1 MVMEKLGI
9 NKKAVQKSWYKF
21 SKNPLSI
28 IGLVVVLAI
37 IFITVFANIIAPYP
51 KHAGWFTDF
60 PNAKLP
66 PSLGHPFGT
75 DTMGR
80 DVLSRVMF
88 GFRYSL
94 MMAMIV
100 LVLVVP
106 TGTFLGLVAGYYN
119 NTWLDTI
126 IMRLTDIFV
135 AIPSLVL
142 AMMISAM
149 LEPSLFNAMLAV
161 TLLWWPWYTRLVY
174 GITCSMR
181 NEYFIQSAEMIGA
194 SPFHILIKEI
204 LPNTLAPIF
213 TKMTLDVAW
222 VSLRGASLS
231 FIGWGAQP
239 PTPDLGTMVSDGYRY
254 MPELWWISIFPSLA
268 IVFTILGFN
277 LLGDGIRDMLA
288 AEAY

>member
-1 MVMEKLGI
+1 MNREEF
-9 NKKAVQKSWYKF
+9 KKNWYKF
-21 SKNPLSI
+21 SRNPLSI
-28 IGLVVVLAI
+28 IGLAVVSTI
-37 IFITVFANIIAPYP
+37 IFITFFANFIAPYP

-60 PNAKLP
+60 VNAKLP
-66 PSLGHPFGT
+66 PSLKHLFGT

-94 MMAMIV
+94 MMAFTV
-100 LVLVVP
+100 LVMVVP

-119 NTWLDTI
+119 NTWLDTV

-142 AMMISAM
+142 AMMISS
-149 LEPSLFNAMLAV
+149 LLKPSLFNAMIAV

-174 GITCSMR
+174 GIASSLR
-181 NEYFIQSAEMIGA
+181 NEYFVQAAEMIGA
-194 SPFHILIKEI
+194 SPFHILFREI

-222 VSLRGASLS
+222 VILIGSSLS
-231 FIGWGAQP
+231 FIGLGAQP

-254 MPELWWISIFPSLA
+254 MPELWWISIFPGLA

-288 AEAY
+288 AEVY

>member
-1 MVMEKLGI
+1 MEKLGI
-9 NKKAVQKSWYKF
+9 NKKSVRKSWYKF

-37 IFITVFANIIAPYP
+37 VFITIFANILAPYP
-51 KHAGWFTDF
+51 KHAEWFTDF

-142 AMMISAM
+142 AMMISSL

-222 VSLRGASLS
+222 VILIGASLS
-231 FIGWGAQP
+231 FIGLGAQP

>member
-1 MVMEKLGI
+1 
-9 NKKAVQKSWYKF
+9 VQKSWYKF

-28 IGLVVVLAI
+28 IGLVVVLVI
-37 IFITVFANIIAPYP
+37 IFITIFANIIAPYP
-51 KHAGWFTDF
+51 KHAEWFTDF
-60 PNAKLP
+60 KNAKLP

-94 MMAMIV
+94 MMAMVV

-142 AMMISAM
+142 AMMISAL

-174 GITCSMR
+174 GIACSMR
-181 NEYFIQSAEMIGA
+181 NEYFVQSAEMIGA
-194 SPFHILIKEI
+194 SPFHILIREI

-222 VSLRGASLS
+222 VILIGSSLS
-231 FIGWGAQP
+231 FIGLGAQP

-254 MPELWWISIFPSLA
+254 MPELWWISIFPGLA

>member
-1 MVMEKLGI
+1 MEKLGI
-9 NKKAVQKSWYKF
+9 NKKSVRKSWYKF

-37 IFITVFANIIAPYP
+37 VFITIFANILAPYP
-51 KHAGWFTDF
+51 KHAEWFTDF

-181 NEYFIQSAEMIGA
+181 NEYFVQSAEMIGA
-194 SPFHILIKEI
+194 SPFHILIREI

-222 VSLRGASLS
+222 VILIGASLS
-231 FIGWGAQP
+231 FIGLGAQP

>member
-1 MVMEKLGI
+1 MEKLGI
-9 NKKAVQKSWYKF
+9 NKKSVRKSWYKF

-37 IFITVFANIIAPYP
+37 VFITIFANIIAPYP
-51 KHAGWFTDF
+51 KHAEWFTDF

-142 AMMISAM
+142 AMMISSL

-181 NEYFIQSAEMIGA
+181 NEYFVQSAEMIGA
-194 SPFHILIKEI
+194 SPFHILIREI

-222 VSLRGASLS
+222 VILIGASLS
-231 FIGWGAQP
+231 FIGLGAQP

>member
-1 MVMEKLGI
+1 MEKLGI
-9 NKKAVQKSWYKF
+9 NKKSVRKSWYKF

-37 IFITVFANIIAPYP
+37 VFITIFANILAPYP
-51 KHAGWFTDF
+51 KHAEWFTDF

-194 SPFHILIKEI
+194 SPFHILIREI

-222 VSLRGASLS
+222 VILIGASLS
-231 FIGWGAQP
+231 FIGLGAQP

>member
-1 MVMEKLGI
+1 MEKLGI
-9 NKKAVQKSWYKF
+9 NKKSVRKSWYKF

-37 IFITVFANIIAPYP
+37 IFITIFANIIAPYP
-51 KHAGWFTDF
+51 KHAEWFTDF

-142 AMMISAM
+142 AMMISS
-149 LEPSLFNAMLAV
+149 LLKPSLFNAMLAV

-181 NEYFIQSAEMIGA
+181 NEYFVQSAEMIGA
-194 SPFHILIKEI
+194 SPFHILIREI

-222 VSLRGASLS
+222 VILIGASLS
-231 FIGWGAQP
+231 FIGLGAQP

>member
-1 MVMEKLGI
+1 MEKLGI
-9 NKKAVQKSWYKF
+9 NKKSVRKSWYKF

-37 IFITVFANIIAPYP
+37 IFITIFANIIAPYP

-60 PNAKLP
+60 PNAKLA
-66 PSLGHPFGT
+66 PSLSHPFGT

-142 AMMISAM
+142 AMMISSL

-194 SPFHILIKEI
+194 SPFHILIREI

-222 VSLRGASLS
+222 VILIGASLS
-231 FIGWGAQP
+231 FIGLGAQP

>member
-1 MVMEKLGI
+1 MEKLGI
-9 NKKAVQKSWYKF
+9 NKKSVRKSWYKF

-37 IFITVFANIIAPYP
+37 IFITIFANIIAPYP
-51 KHAGWFTDF
+51 KHAEWFTDF

-142 AMMISAM
+142 AMMISAL

-222 VSLRGASLS
+222 VILIGASLS
-231 FIGWGAQP
+231 FIGLGAQP

>member
-1 MVMEKLGI
+1 MEKLGI
-9 NKKAVQKSWYKF
+9 NKKSVKRSWYKF

-37 IFITVFANIIAPYP
+37 IFITIFANIIAPYP

-66 PSLGHPFGT
+66 PSLSHPFGT

-94 MMAMIV
+94 MMAIVV

-142 AMMISAM
+142 AMMISAL
-149 LEPSLFNAMLAV
+149 LEPSLFNAMLAL

-174 GITCSMR
+174 GIACSMR

-194 SPFHILIKEI
+194 SPLHILIREI

-222 VSLRGASLS
+222 VILIGSSLS
-231 FIGWGAQP
+231 FIGLGAQP

-254 MPELWWISIFPSLA
+254 MPELWWISIFPGLA

>member
-1 MVMEKLGI
+1 MEKLGI
-9 NKKAVQKSWYKF
+9 NKKSVRKSWYKF

-37 IFITVFANIIAPYP
+37 VFITIFANIIAPYP
-51 KHAGWFTDF
+51 KHAEWFTDF

-142 AMMISAM
+142 AMMISSL

-194 SPFHILIKEI
+194 SPFHILLKEI

-222 VSLRGASLS
+222 VILIGASLS
-231 FIGWGAQP
+231 FIGLGAQP